1 MPPKKAVRKLGEKQN
16 DISEVQSQACEK
28 PKKEVTGHQ
37 ATTPIEKNGFL
48 TDSHFGVPGKGKPEI
63 TTEHCFIAGV

>member
-16 DISEVQSQACEK
+16 DISEVQSQACET

-37 ATTPIEKNGFL
+37 ATTPIEKWVS
-48 TDSHFGVPGKGKPEI
+48 D
-63 TTEHCFIAGV
+63 